1 MPAWGPV
8 GRGIDPLDSTAEKE
22 VTILLVEH
30 DMGAVFRLAD
40 RITVLVYGQAIASGT
55 PDEIRADPTV
65 REAYLGDEVKR
76 MLEVD
81 QIETFYG
88 KSQAL
93 FGVSLTVREGEVVTL
108 LGRNGM
114 GKSTTVR
121 SIMGLT
127 PIRSGRIVF
136 DGTAI
141 GRLPGYAIARLGIGL
156 VPEGRQ
162 IFPNLTVRENMVAT
176 AANRLNAQ
184 SPYTLDDVLSIFP
197 RLADRLDHYGNQLS
211 GGEQQM
217 LAVARALM
225 TNPNLLIL
233 DEATEG
239 LAPLIRKEIWQAL
252 AMLKTNG
259 HAILVIDKNLDALM
273 KLADR
278 HCIME
283 NGQVVWRGGT
293 AELADGE
300 TLKAR
305 YLGV

>member
-1 MPAWGPV
+1 
-8 GRGIDPLDSTAEKE
+8 
-22 VTILLVEH
+22 
-30 DMGAVFRLAD
+30 
-40 RITVLVYGQAIASGT
+40 
-55 PDEIRADPTV
+55 
-65 REAYLGDEVKR
+65 

-81 QIETFYG
+81 QIETVYG
-88 KSQAL
+88 KSQVL
-93 FGVSLTVREGEVVTL
+93 FGVSMTVREGEVVTL

-127 PIRSGRIVF
+127 PIRRGRIVF
-136 DGTAI
+136 DGRAI
-141 GRLPGYAIARLGIGL
+141 DRLPAYAIARLGIGL

-176 AANRLNAQ
+176 AANRQNAK

-197 RLADRLDHYGNQLS
+197 RLADRLNHYGNQLS

-217 LAVARALM
+217 LAVVRALM
-225 TNPNLLIL
+225 TNPRLLIL

-239 LAPLIRKEIWQAL
+239 LAPLVRKEIWQAL
-252 AMLKTNG
+252 AMLKANG

-273 KLADR
+273 KLAER

-283 NGQVVWRGGT
+283 NGRVVWRGNSV
-293 AELADGE
+293 ELAGDDA
-300 TLKAR
+300 LRAR

>member
-1 MPAWGPV
+1 
-8 GRGIDPLDSTAEKE
+8 
-22 VTILLVEH
+22 
-30 DMGAVFRLAD
+30 
-40 RITVLVYGQAIASGT
+40 
-55 PDEIRADPTV
+55 
-65 REAYLGDEVKR
+65 
-76 MLEVD
+76 MLEVKK
-81 QIETFYG
+81 IETFYG

-93 FGVSLTVREGEVVTL
+93 FGVSLNVREGEVVTL

-141 GRLPGYAIARLGIGL
+141 DRQPSHAIARLGIGL

-162 IFPNLTVRENMVAT
+162 IFPNLTVQENMLAT
-176 AANRLNAQ
+176 AANRLGAK
-184 SPYTLDDVLSIFP
+184 SPYTLDGVLSIFP
-197 RLADRLDHYGNQLS
+197 RLKDRLKHYGNQLS

-217 LAVARALM
+217 LAVVRALM
-225 TNPNLLIL
+225 TNPKLLIL

-239 LAPLIRKEIWQAL
+239 LAPLIRMEIWRAL
-252 AMLKTNG
+252 AMLKDHG

-273 KLADR
+273 KIADR

-283 NGQVVWRGGT
+283 NGRVVWRGTT
-293 AELADGE
+293 AELAGDEG
-300 TLKAR
+300 LKAR

>member
-1 MPAWGPV
+1 
-8 GRGIDPLDSTAEKE
+8 
-22 VTILLVEH
+22 
-30 DMGAVFRLAD
+30 
-40 RITVLVYGQAIASGT
+40 
-55 PDEIRADPTV
+55 
-65 REAYLGDEVKR
+65 

-197 RLADRLDHYGNQLS
+197 RLADRLNHYGNQLS

-225 TNPNLLIL
+225 TNPNCSSWTRPPK
-233 DEATEG
+233 A
-239 LAPLIRKEIWQAL
+239 
-252 AMLKTNG
+252 
-259 HAILVIDKNLDALM
+259 
-273 KLADR
+273 
-278 HCIME
+278 
-283 NGQVVWRGGT
+283 WRP
-293 AELADGE
+293 
-300 TLKAR
+300 
-305 YLGV
+305 